1 MSDEP
6 PDHASL
12 RELFEMFKKQTTKLP
27 SIKATQDW
35 VQAHQTLLGSVGQAI
50 CRELELPASESRLG
64 TSGARLGIL
73 YVMNEVFKVGCQT
86 SSTSPAH
93 LHLPNKTGPRTN
105 SHSLARPRRRPR
117 APGSRCV
124 SASCRSVLP
133 VARAGG
139 RASAKRPPIIA
150 QAILR
155 LQLSARDNHRV
166 EKARA

>member
-93 LHLPNKTGPRTN
+93 LHHPPKQNRST
-105 SHSLARPRRRPR
+105 HQLAQ
-117 APGSRCV
+117 SRETKK
-124 SASCRSVLP
+124 AS
-133 VARAGG
+133 ARAWKPVCQRIMQVGFAGG
-139 RASAKRPPIIA
+139 TRGRPC
-150 QAILR
+150 QR
-155 LQLSARDNHRV
+155 
-166 EKARA
+166 